1 MQEHVSLGYVAQGSW
16 NVGNLFEYCN
26 HSWGREKM
34 KERRAKAEKS
44 FRIGGR
50 FDCNF
55 LIELGRGKDLHF
67 PSPDGLSETEQV
79 KKKSRIPS

>member
-1 MQEHVSLGYVAQGSW
+1 
-16 NVGNLFEYCN
+16 
-26 HSWGREKM
+26 M

>member
-44 FRIGGR
+44 LRIGGR
-50 FDCNF
+50 FVTF
-55 LIELGRGKDLHF
+55 
-67 PSPDGLSETEQV
+67 
-79 KKKSRIPS
+79 

>member
-44 FRIGGR
+44 LRIGEKGVV
-50 FDCNF
+50 CNANKN
-55 LIELGRGKDLHF
+55 EQT
-67 PSPDGLSETEQV
+67 PSKEFNKMCAKYV
-79 KKKSRIPS
+79 

>member
-34 KERRAKAEKS
+34 KE
-44 FRIGGR
+44 
-50 FDCNF
+50 
-55 LIELGRGKDLHF
+55 ELKQRSHL
-67 PSPDGLSETEQV
+67 E
-79 KKKSRIPS
+79 